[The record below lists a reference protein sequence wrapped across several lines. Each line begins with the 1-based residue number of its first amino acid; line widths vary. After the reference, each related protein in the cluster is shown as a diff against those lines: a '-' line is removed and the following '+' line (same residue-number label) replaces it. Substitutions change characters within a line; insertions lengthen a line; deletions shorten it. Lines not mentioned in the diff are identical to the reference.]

1 MGQGGME
8 SLVEGGLNQEVVEDL
23 EAAVKVDRLVVVVKN
38 QEVVEELELELEE
51 KVELEEAQG
60 DQEELA
66 VPVEQ
71 FLEAVVT

>member
-23 EAAVKVDRLVVVVKN
+23 EAAVKVDREVVKN
-38 QEVVEELELELEE
+38 QEVMEELELEE

>member
-23 EAAVKVDRLVVVVKN
+23 EAAVKVDREVVVVKN
-38 QEVVEELELELEE
+38 QEVVDELKLEE
-51 KVELEEAQG
+51 KVESEEAQG

>member
-23 EAAVKVDRLVVVVKN
+23 EAAAKVDREVVVVKT
-38 QEVVEELELELEE
+38 QVEELELEE

-66 VPVEQ
+66 VPVE
-71 FLEAVVT
+71 AVVT

>member
-23 EAAVKVDRLVVVVKN
+23 EAAVKVDREVVVVKN
-38 QEVVEELELELEE
+38 QEVVEELEE

>member
-23 EAAVKVDRLVVVVKN
+23 EAAVKVDREVVVVVKN
-38 QEVVEELELELEE
+38 QEVMEELELEE

>member
-23 EAAVKVDRLVVVVKN
+23 EAAAKVGREVVVMKN
-38 QEVVEELELELEE
+38 QEVEELELEE

>member
-8 SLVEGGLNQEVVEDL
+8 SMVEGGLNQEVVEDL
-23 EAAVKVDRLVVVVKN
+23 EAAVKVDREVVVVKN
-38 QEVVEELELELEE
+38 QEVVEELELEE

>member
-23 EAAVKVDRLVVVVKN
+23 EAAVKVDREVVVVKN
-38 QEVVEELELELEE
+38 QVEELELEE

-66 VPVEQ
+66 VPV
-71 FLEAVVT
+71 VT

>member
-23 EAAVKVDRLVVVVKN
+23 EVAVKADRVVVKN
-38 QEVVEELELELEE
+38 QEVVEELEER
-51 KVELEEAQG
+51 VELEEAQG

-71 FLEAVVT
+71 VLEAVVT

>member
-23 EAAVKVDRLVVVVKN
+23 EAAVKVDREVVVVKN
-38 QEVVEELELELEE
+38 QVEELELEE

>member
-23 EAAVKVDRLVVVVKN
+23 EAAVKVDREVVVVKN
-38 QEVVEELELELEE
+38 QVEELELEE
-51 KVELEEAQG
+51 KVELEEVQG

-66 VPVEQ
+66 VPV
-71 FLEAVVT
+71 VT

>member
-8 SLVEGGLNQEVVEDL
+8 SLVEGGLNQEAVEDL
-23 EAAVKVDRLVVVVKN
+23 EAAVKVDREVVKN
-38 QEVVEELELELEE
+38 QVEELELEE